1 LKVSERHAQGMHMY
15 KDDQGC
21 VQTTWDDPIR
31 GCKLFV
37 RLCHNQ
43 IHVYIYIYT
52 NFCKRRHTDVAEYIE
67 K

>member
-52 NFCKRRHTDVAEYIE
+52 PTFANEGTQMLQSI
-67 K
+67 